1 MSYKHLQIELQG
13 FDEFIRGFWENKAP
27 GYRLGQA
34 FFNHYNLQ
42 VLSNKEAF
50 SKLYELDGDEA
61 LREIQRLVDFN

>member
-13 FDEFIRGFWENKAP
+13 FDEFIRGFWENKAS

>member
-13 FDEFIRGFWENKAP
+13 FDEFIRSFWENKAP

-42 VLSNKEAF
+42 VLSNKAAF

>member
-13 FDEFIRGFWENKAP
+13 FDEFIRDFWENKTP

-34 FFNHYNLQ
+34 FSNHYNLR
-42 VLSNKEAF
+42 VLSNRWVF
-50 SKLYELDGDEA
+50 NKLYELDGDEA